1 MTEQKSNFNFNKI
14 IITLLSLALLT
25 SLYFNF
31 KQNNDLSSSKLETK
45 NTLSEKEIVLKDLEE
60 LKNQYSILIN
70 EKTELNDELI
80 AEKNKVL
87 QLIKEVKNSTN
98 DLNILKKYKEQLKIL
113 ENKYENLIIE
123 NESLKKLN
131 QQLVTKVDSTKTILV
146 ESLEYNKVLAGQ
158 NEELAQTVVKGSKI
172 SIVNLK
178 TAAYKIK
185 NSGKEIETEKAS
197 RTNIL
202 KINFTIAE
210 NAIAKSGDKQYFV
223 QVIDSKNNVLGE
235 KKDINFG
242 DKTLT
247 YSFISKINYQ
257 NKTQDVV
264 EILKGDNFE
273 KGNYFVN
280 IFEKDQLVANTIF
293 VLE

>member
-1 MTEQKSNFNFNKI
+1 
-14 IITLLSLALLT
+14 
-25 SLYFNF
+25 
-31 KQNNDLSSSKLETK
+31 
-45 NTLSEKEIVLKDLEE
+45 
-60 LKNQYSILIN
+60 
-70 EKTELNDELI
+70 
-80 AEKNKVL
+80 
-87 QLIKEVKNSTN
+87 
-98 DLNILKKYKEQLKIL
+98 LKIL

-131 QQLVTKVDSTKTILV
+131 QQLVTKVDSTNTILV

-185 NSGKEIETEKAS
+185 NSGKEIQTEKAS
-197 RTNIL
+197 RANIL

-280 IFEKDQLVANTIF
+280 IFDKDQLVANTIF

>member
-1 MTEQKSNFNFNKI
+1 M
-14 IITLLSLALLT
+14 
-25 SLYFNF
+25 
-31 KQNNDLSSSKLETK
+31 
-45 NTLSEKEIVLKDLEE
+45 IVLKDLEE
-60 LKNQYSILIN
+60 LKNQYSVLIN
-70 EKTELNDELI
+70 EKTALNDELI

-131 QQLVTKVDSTKTILV
+131 QQLVTKVDSTNTILV

-185 NSGKEIETEKAS
+185 NSGKEIQTEKAS
-197 RTNIL
+197 RANIL

-280 IFEKDQLVANTIF
+280 IFDKDQLVANTIF